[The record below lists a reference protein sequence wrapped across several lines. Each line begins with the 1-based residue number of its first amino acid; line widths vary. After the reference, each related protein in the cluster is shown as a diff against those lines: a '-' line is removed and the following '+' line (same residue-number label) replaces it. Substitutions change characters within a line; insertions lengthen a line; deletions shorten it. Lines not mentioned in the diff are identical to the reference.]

1 MSRDLFS
8 KKPGRRNWARGA
20 ALSSQ
25 GKPGRPTGPV
35 IAGSLPAPIRKI
47 ALGTMAL
54 GTLAGLAF
62 ITSPWWRPLPK
73 QTNLRRDPMRRR
85 MFLSPGA
92 APSSRVMWS
101 RR

>member
-1 MSRDLFS
+1 MSQDLFS

-20 ALSSQ
+20 APASQ
-25 GKPGRPTGPV
+25 GKPSQPSGPV
-35 IAGSLPAPIRKI
+35 IAGTVPPTVKKI

-62 ITSPWWRPLPK
+62 ITSPWWRPLPR
-73 QTNLRRDPMRRR
+73 QADLRRDPMKRR
-85 MFLSPGA
+85 MFLSPGT